1 MTAIDFIAISDGVTD
16 YKPQLACLAM
26 FQKQIGIEV
35 NLTQRLNLT
44 LE

>member
-1 MTAIDFIAISDGVTD
+1 MTAIDFIAISDRDTH

-26 FQKQIGIEV
+26 FQKQIAIEV